1 MIRVKLRDNESVEQM
16 LRRFKKLCEKEGLAK
31 QMKRVAYFEK
41 PSEKKRRLKR
51 KAEKREIR
59 RRQELELA

>member
-16 LRRFKKLCEKEGLAK
+16 LRRFKKLCEKEGLTK

-41 PSEKKRRLKR
+41 PSERRRRLKR

-59 RRQELELA
+59 RRQELEVA

>member
-1 MIRVKLRDNESVEQM
+1 M
-16 LRRFKKLCEKEGLAK
+16 LRRFKKLCEKEGLTK

-41 PSEKKRRLKR
+41 PSERRRRLHR

-59 RRQELELA
+59 RRMELEIV

>member
-1 MIRVKLRDNESVEQM
+1 MIKVKSRGTESTDQL
-16 LRRFKKLCEKEGLAK
+16 LRRFKKLCEKEGLTK

-41 PSEKKRRLKR
+41 PSEKRRRLKR

-59 RRQELELA
+59 RRQEMEVV